1 MVFFL
6 LEICNTQI
14 SPMANL
20 FNGFTFPL
28 HAFSIFCLT
37 MDNKRNFEGGL
48 FCFGAIPNYNKNFTA
63 LIARSPDQF
72 FQITTLNI

>member
-1 MVFFL
+1 MVFL

-14 SPMANL
+14 LPVAN
-20 FNGFTFPL
+20 FFQRFTFPL

-37 MDNKRNFEGGL
+37 MDDKRIFEVGL
-48 FCFGAIPNYNKNFTA
+48 FGFGAIPNHNKNVTA

-72 FQITTLNI
+72 FQITTHSV